1 MDEPTNHLDI
11 RGRALLNEF
20 VRHTNDTVLIVSH
33 DRVLLNI
40 LSSIY
45 ELSPSGIQFYPMCY
59 SDYKKTVDARI
70 ASIEARVQNQQKELA
85 KAEKEAQK
93 VMERQQKHASRGEKQ
108 SSKKCLAR
116 IAQGNLRD
124 KSESSTSRLKKIYQE
139 RLQAM
144 KQDVNN
150 LQTSI
155 SKHSSM
161 QVVIGNSQL
170 PENKRLL
177 ELVNVT
183 YQYPGRTFMWINS
196 PLNLSIYSCERIWL
210 QGDNGCGKSTL
221 LKLITGELHPTDG
234 KIKMNI
240 PFNALYLDQEYS
252 FLNDNITVYEQLES
266 CNGKNRNMS

>member
-1 MDEPTNHLDI
+1 
-11 RGRALLNEF
+11 
-20 VRHTNDTVLIVSH
+20 
-33 DRVLLNI
+33 
-40 LSSIY
+40 
-45 ELSPSGIQFYPMCY
+45 
-59 SDYKKTVDARI
+59 
-70 ASIEARVQNQQKELA
+70 
-85 KAEKEAQK
+85 
-93 VMERQQKHASRGEKQ
+93 MERQQKHASRGEKQ

-124 KSESSTSRLKKIYQE
+124 KSESSTSRLKKIHQE
-139 RLQAM
+139 RLQTM

-183 YQYPGRTFMWINS
+183 HQYFGKAIMWINS
-196 PLNLSIYSCERIWL
+196 PLNLSIYSGERIWL

-234 KIKMNI
+234 EIKMNI

-266 CNGKNRNMS
+266 CNGKNRNMN